1 MTAFHRFS
9 PVLPSRF
16 IQYSTFHPHH
26 FLLLSAS
33 TMSRPGKRN
42 KLATRFGG
50 KPGRHVTCKAA
61 QGDFHFCYRH
71 LGHIP
76 PMTVE
81 SGDPPQ
87 HGPLPPCLPGLPSTA
102 SRAFLGLPQHPPSL
116 GPALVSARAA
126 HPGASSQLCISW
138 SHKGQVLHSTKRM
151 SHQFLGSHPSVSQFL
166 ICSGGNPICS

>member
-1 MTAFHRFS
+1 M
-9 PVLPSRF
+9 
-16 IQYSTFHPHH
+16 
-26 FLLLSAS
+26 
-33 TMSRPGKRN
+33 
-42 KLATRFGG
+42 
-50 KPGRHVTCKAA
+50 TCKAA

-81 SGDPPQ
+81 SGGPPQ
-87 HGPLPPCLPGLPSTA
+87 HGLLPPCLPELPSTA

-116 GPALVSARAA
+116 GPALVSA
-126 HPGASSQLCISW
+126 SSQLCISW
-138 SHKGQVLHSTKRM
+138 SHKGQVLHSTKRRI